1 MRHAVTCAILA
12 GGPSSRMGQ
21 DKALLPFR
29 GGTILDHQ
37 LAVLRPLFSRIVVVA
52 NHGAAYG
59 QRGIPAVV
67 DRLGQRCPLTGI
79 HAGISAARTE
89 HTFVVACDLP
99 FLNPELIEV
108 LLGFRFGVDVVIPH
122 SSTGP
127 EPLHAVYSQGCLAP
141 IEACASRGAW
151 KATSF
156 HPAVRVHQV
165 TMMEAGDPSPF
176 TNVNTPA
183 EWSTAGS

>member
-12 GGPSSRMGQ
+12 GGASSRMGQ

-29 GGTILDHQ
+29 GRTILDHQ
-37 LAVLRPLFSRIVVVA
+37 LTVLRPLFSRIVVVA
-52 NHGAAYG
+52 NHGGAYG
-59 QRGIPAVV
+59 QRGVPSVP
-67 DRLGQRCPLTGI
+67 DRLGQQCALTGI
-79 HAGISAARTE
+79 HAGIGAGRTE

-99 FLNPELIEV
+99 FLNPALIER
-108 LLGFRFGVDVVIPH
+108 LLGLRYGYDVVIPH
-122 SSTGP
+122 SDTGP
-127 EPLHAVYSQGCLAP
+127 EPLHAVYSRGCLAP

-156 HPAVRVHQV
+156 HPAVRVHSVRV
-165 TMMEAGDPSPF
+165 TEDGGRSPF
-176 TNVNTPA
+176 TNLNTPA